1 MQELTHYFVNITKFF
16 TSEFTKI
23 IVTTGWDGVNPL
35 SSTEIIDL
43 NGTCATS
50 LPEYPMKLDGATG
63 VYVDGK
69 IIICGGGYPISN
81 NKCYQL
87 EKGGETFELVFTMEA
102 EERYAESIVHQGYM
116 LRTGGYHNG
125 GDNLIGTAEF
135 INHQI
140 SNNTA
145 PKPKILLPE
154 PVSQHAIFSINKS
167 TSFLI
172 GGITS
177 SAAYSRATHLYNQFD
192 KYNDNTKKWTAGPK
206 LNIGRKDLTAGVLID
221 HETEQQHIAVVGGTN
236 DEKLD
241 SVELLLHGQDFWSKG
256 TLIVIPEPAKQA
268 KEQHSIIEQ

>member
-1 MQELTHYFVNITKFF
+1 M
-16 TSEFTKI
+16 
-23 IVTTGWDGVNPL
+23 TTGWDGSSPL
-35 SSTEIIDL
+35 SYTEIIDF
-43 NGTCATS
+43 NGTCTTS

-69 IIICGGGYPISN
+69 IVICGGGYPISN
-81 NKCYQL
+81 DKCYQL
-87 EKGGETFELVFTMEA
+87 EKGKETFELIFTMEI

-116 LRTGGYHNG
+116 LTTGGYKNG

-135 INHQI
+135 INHKT

-145 PKPKILLPE
+145 PKPQIILSE
-154 PVSQHAIFSINKS
+154 PVSQHAIFSINET

-177 SAAYSRATHLYNQFD
+177 SAAYSRKTYFYDHMTWID
-192 KYNDNTKKWTAGPK
+192 GPP

-221 HETEQQHIAVVGGTN
+221 HETKQQHIAVVGGF
-236 DEKLD
+236 DGERLD

-256 TLIVIPEPAKQA
+256 T
-268 KEQHSIIEQ
+268 SIYTLF